1 MCIRDRFI
9 TALFIGCDTE
19 PVGVQVT
26 FDDEKSNALK
36 EAYVKYLDQTF
47 DGDIWS
53 EDLQFYG
60 NSTEP
65 IGYDEAISL
74 IGAHH
79 ELYDDISM
87 SWGDGEEVSE
97 IAFIQTINY
106 PEYGYVSQ
114 AWFTWKG
121 TGKFSGETV
130 EIPCHIGYLWGE
142 DGKIINEWQH
152 SDQTH
157 FNAEV
162 ALSLAVAE

>member
-1 MCIRDRFI
+1 MKKLILIFTI
-9 TALFIGCDTE
+9 FLMNGCAPT
-19 PVGVQVT
+19 GVQVT

-36 EAYVKYLDQTF
+36 EAYVKYLNQTF

-60 NSTEP
+60 NSTES
-65 IGYDEAISL
+65 ISYNEAISL

-79 ELYDDISM
+79 QLYDDISM
-87 SWGDGEEVSE
+87 SWGDGEEVNE
-97 IAFIQTINY
+97 TAFIQTINY

-114 AWFTWKG
+114 AWFIWKG

-157 FNAEV
+157 FNAEL
-162 ALSLAVAE
+162 ALSLAAAGE

>member
-1 MCIRDRFI
+1 MKNLILIFI
-9 TALFIGCDTE
+9 AALFIGCTST
-19 PVGVQVT
+19 GVQVT

-114 AWFTWKG
+114 
-121 TGKFSGETV
+121 
-130 EIPCHIGYLWGE
+130 
-142 DGKIINEWQH
+142 
-152 SDQTH
+152 
-157 FNAEV
+157 
-162 ALSLAVAE
+162 LSLIHI

>member
-1 MCIRDRFI
+1 
-9 TALFIGCDTE
+9 
-19 PVGVQVT
+19 
-26 FDDEKSNALK
+26 
-36 EAYVKYLDQTF
+36 
-47 DGDIWS
+47 
-53 EDLQFYG
+53 
-60 NSTEP
+60 
-65 IGYDEAISL
+65 
-74 IGAHH
+74 
-79 ELYDDISM
+79 M

-106 PEYGYVSQ
+106 PQYGYVSQ

-162 ALSLAVAE
+162 ALSLAAAE